1 MKAADNTGADVLY
14 EIALTL
20 VAGIGPVR
28 VRTLVA
34 HCGSARQVFREKK
47 TVLARLPEIGPR
59 RAEAILRADVLFRA
73 DRELQFIARN
83 GISAF
88 FFNHADYPARL
99 RMCADAPAVLFVKGH
114 PDFANR
120 HVLSIVGTRNATP
133 YGRNFC
139 EELIQQLTPI
149 NPVIVSGLAYG
160 IDVCAHKAA
169 IQCGL
174 STIACVAHGLDRIYP
189 PLHADVA
196 RQMLER
202 GGWVTEHLSGEEPE
216 RESFPMRNRII
227 AGLSDCTVVVESD
240 RKGGS
245 MLTAYLA
252 EGYGRSVFAL
262 PGSIRDKYAQG
273 TNLLIR
279 KQVATLVTCADDLIE
294 AMCWNQKGAPARQV
308 SLFPELSAEEKRVY
322 ETIRGAGKAH
332 VDTIGELT
340 EMDSRQ
346 VAALLLELEFR
357 GIVHSLPGKVY
368 AAKE

>member
-1 MKAADNTGADVLY
+1 MDTGSDLLY

-28 VRTLVA
+28 VRALVA

-47 TVLARLPEIGPR
+47 TALARLPEIGPR
-59 RAEAILRADVLFRA
+59 RAEAILRADVLYRA

-83 GISAF
+83 GISAL

-99 RMCADAPAVLFVKGH
+99 SMCADAPAMLFVKGH

-120 HVLSIVGTRNATP
+120 YMLSIVGTRNATP

-139 EELIQQLTPI
+139 EELIQQLAPI

-160 IDVCAHKAA
+160 IDVCAHRAA
-169 IQCGL
+169 IQAGL

-196 RQMLER
+196 RQMLAR

-227 AGLSDCTVVVESD
+227 AGLSDCTVVIESD

-262 PGSIRDKYAQG
+262 PGSIHDKYAQG

-279 KQVATLVTCADDLIE
+279 KQVATLVTCADDLKE
-294 AMCWNQKGAPARQV
+294 AMGWNKKVVQGRQA
-308 SLFPELSAEEKRVY
+308 SLFPPLGTEEARVY
-322 ETIRGAGKAH
+322 QTIREAGKAH
-332 VDTIGELT
+332 VDEISEKTTLASGH
-340 EMDSRQ
+340 
-346 VAALLLELEFR
+346 VASLLLELEFK

-368 AAKE
+368 AVKE